1 MKQPL
6 PKVSVCIPVYN
17 SEPVLRRCLDS
28 VINQDFQDF
37 EIIVVNDGSAGT
49 DEAGLTCKKI
59 VKQAQKAC
67 PAPLKKRIKYIE
79 HRNNLGLLEAR
90 RTAVQN
96 ASGEYICNVDSD
108 DALTP
113 GALTVLYET
122 AKTNDADI
130 VQGKTD
136 MYSLNPSEM
145 NEKQVQRKQ
154 KEYNK
159 LAPGVLTGT
168 EVFDGFIIRQ
178 NHIGLLWAKLFRRE
192 TYLRAFSYIPFT
204 NCVMAEDLLQYF
216 FIAYEAKK
224 YVGIQDIVYCYTVDT
239 GISSSKKITDI
250 SRWEQICSTANVFTI
265 IFSAIKQ
272 FPQLMLSSEQMEAFR
287 LQSRSYLVS
296 NLQQL
301 KSAVVPELQEEARNL
316 LCEYWGEDF
325 VQMMEKAIECEEQ
338 KGAD

>member
-1 MKQPL
+1 MKHPL

-28 VINQDFQDF
+28 VINQDFTDF

-59 VKQAQKAC
+59 VKQAQKSC
-67 PAPLKKRIKYIE
+67 PAPLKSRIKYIE

-90 RTAVQN
+90 RTAVHH

-113 GALTVLYET
+113 GALTVLYEA
-122 AKTNDADI
+122 AKSYDADI

-136 MYSLNPSEM
+136 MYSTDPSAM
-145 NEKQVQRKQ
+145 QEKSVQKKQ

-159 LAPGVLTGT
+159 LAPGVLSGS
-168 EVFDGFIIRQ
+168 EVFDGFMIRQ

-301 KSAVVPELQEEARNL
+301 KSSVVPELQEEARNL

-325 VQMMEKAIECEEQ
+325 VQMMEKAIEREEQ
-338 KGAD
+338 KSAD

>member
-49 DEAGLTCKKI
+49 DKAGLTCKKI
-59 VKQAQKAC
+59 VKQAQKAY
-67 PAPLKKRIKYIE
+67 PAPLKTRIKYIE

-90 RTAVQN
+90 RTAVHH

-136 MYSLNPSEM
+136 MYSTDPSVM
-145 NEKQVQRKQ
+145 QEKSVQKKQ

-159 LAPGVLTGT
+159 LAPGVLSGS
-168 EVFDGFIIRQ
+168 EVFYGFMIRQ

-224 YVGIQDIVYCYTVDT
+224 YVGIQDIVYSYTVDT
-239 GISSSKKITDI
+239 GISSSKKITDL

-301 KSAVVPELQEEARNL
+301 KSSVVPELQEEAHNL

-325 VQMMEKAIECEEQ
+325 VQMMEKAIEREEQ
-338 KGAD
+338 KSAD

>member
-1 MKQPL
+1 MKRPL
-6 PKVSVCIPVYN
+6 PKVSVCIPVYG

-28 VINQDFQDF
+28 VINQDFADF

-59 VKQAQKAC
+59 VKQVQKAC

-79 HRNNLGLLEAR
+79 HRKNLGLLEAR

-113 GALTVLYET
+113 GALTVLYEA

-136 MYSLNPSEM
+136 MYSTNPSEM
-145 NEKQVQRKQ
+145 QEKHVQIKQ

-168 EVFDGFIIRQ
+168 EVFDSFIIRQ
-178 NHIGLLWAKLFRRE
+178 SHIGLLWAKLFRRE

-204 NCVMAEDLLQYF
+204 NCIMAEDMLQYF

-224 YVGIQDIVYCYTVDT
+224 YVGIQNIVYCYTVDT
-239 GISSSKKITDI
+239 GISSSQKITDL

-272 FPQLMLSSEQMEAFR
+272 NPKIKLSLEQMEAFR

-296 NLQQL
+296 NLHQL
-301 KSAVVPELQEEARNL
+301 KATVAPELQEEARSL

-325 VQMMEKAIECEEQ
+325 VQLMEKAIEREEQ
-338 KGAD
+338 KSAD